1 MEINE
6 GDILE
11 YTGPKQTAM
20 TIGKSYKVWGVISYM
35 GTINH
40 SVIVKNDLNQWQT
53 ISGAHLEKAPMITDS
68 GAAEY
73 EEIMASIGETE
84 P

>member
-20 TIGKSYKVWGVISYM
+20 TIGKFYKVWDVISS
-35 GTINH
+35 NH
-40 SVIVKNDLNQWQT
+40 SIIVVKNDINQCH
-53 ISGAHLEKAPMITDS
+53 IVPGAYLGKMPMITDS